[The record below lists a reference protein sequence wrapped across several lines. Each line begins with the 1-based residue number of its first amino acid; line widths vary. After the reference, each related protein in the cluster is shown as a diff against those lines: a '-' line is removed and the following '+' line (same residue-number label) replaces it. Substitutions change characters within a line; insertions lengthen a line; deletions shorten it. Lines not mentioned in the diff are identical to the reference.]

1 MELKDKLK
9 YSISAMGQLQKLIV
23 INIIFFIIPL
33 LLNTFLWLFELKD
46 ISIIDYFVVEA
57 DFMSLI
63 FKPWSLITYGFLHG
77 SFSHLFWNMIMLFY
91 FGNILVNYFGDK
103 RLLNVFFNGI
113 LFGGIIYIIS
123 YNLFPVFTG
132 VSSKMIG
139 SSAGVMA
146 ILFYVTSYNPNHT
159 IRFFFLNIKLLYI
172 AIFLLLMDIIQI
184 PVENSGG
191 HIAHLGGALIGFL
204 MFRSFS
210 VRITSRPART
220 PKVPSYLPPV
230 GWVSR
235 WLPIKT
241 GWASGSSPALS
252 ANILPIASIEVVS
265 PAWSHQ
271 LFSKSRASPSSSVSV

>member
-9 YSISAMGQLQKLIV
+9 YSLSVMGQLQKLIV
-23 INIIFFIIPL
+23 INIIFFILPL

-46 ISIIDYFVVEA
+46 ISILDYFVVEA
-57 DFMSLI
+57 DLMSLI

-103 RLLNVFFNGI
+103 RFLNVFFNGI

-146 ILFYVTSYNPNHT
+146 ILFYITSYNPNHT
-159 IRFFFLNIKLLYI
+159 IRFFFVNIKLLYI
-172 AIFLLLMDIIQI
+172 AVFLLLMDIIQI

-204 MFRSFS
+204 MFRSFKGIDF
-210 VRITSRPART
+210 VDIYTNLYT
-220 PKVPSYLPPV
+220 KKNNKK
-230 GWVSR
+230 
-235 WLPIKT
+235 IKRNKT
-241 GWASGSSPALS
+241 FSGSNFDQKKIDSILDKISESGYESLS
-252 ANILPIASIEVVS
+252 KEEKNYLFKASN
-265 PAWSHQ
+265 
-271 LFSKSRASPSSSVSV
+271 KKK

>member
-9 YSISAMGQLQKLIV
+9 YSISVLGQLQKLIV

-57 DFMSLI
+57 DLMSLI

-146 ILFYVTSYNPNHT
+146 ILFYITSYNPNHT
-159 IRFFFLNIKLLYI
+159 IRFFFVNIKLLYI
-172 AIFLLLMDIIQI
+172 AVFLLLMDIIQI

-204 MFRSFS
+204 MFRSFKGIDFVDIYTNLS
-210 VRITSRPART
+210 TRKSN
-220 PKVPSYLPPV
+220 KK
-230 GWVSR
+230 
-235 WLPIKT
+235 IKRNKT
-241 GWASGSSPALS
+241 FSGSNFDQKKIDS
-252 ANILPIASIEVVS
+252 ILDKISESGYESLTKEEKNYLFKASN
-265 PAWSHQ
+265 
-271 LFSKSRASPSSSVSV
+271 KKK

>member
-9 YSISAMGQLQKLIV
+9 YSLSVMGQLQKLIV

-33 LLNTFLWLFELKD
+33 ILNTFLWLFELKD
-46 ISIIDYFVVEA
+46 MSILDYFVVEA
-57 DFMSLI
+57 DLMSLI

-146 ILFYVTSYNPNHT
+146 ILFYITSYNPNHT

-204 MFRSFS
+204 MFRSFKGIDFVDIYTNLS
-210 VRITSRPART
+210 T
-220 PKVPSYLPPV
+220 KKNNKK
-230 GWVSR
+230 
-235 WLPIKT
+235 IKRNKT
-241 GWASGSSPALS
+241 FSGSNFDQKKIDS
-252 ANILPIASIEVVS
+252 ILDKISESGYESLTKEEKNYLFKASN
-265 PAWSHQ
+265 
-271 LFSKSRASPSSSVSV
+271 KKK

>member
-9 YSISAMGQLQKLIV
+9 YSLSVMGQLQKLIV

-33 LLNTFLWLFELKD
+33 ILNTFLWLFELKD
-46 ISIIDYFVVEA
+46 ISILDYFVVEA
-57 DFMSLI
+57 DLMSLI

-146 ILFYVTSYNPNHT
+146 ILFYITSYNPNHT
-159 IRFFFLNIKLLYI
+159 IRFFFVNIKLLYI
-172 AIFLLLMDIIQI
+172 AVFLLLMDIIQI
-184 PVENSGG
+184 PVDNSGG

-204 MFRSFS
+204 MFRSFKGIDFVDIYTNLS
-210 VRITSRPART
+210 TR
-220 PKVPSYLPPV
+220 KNNKK
-230 GWVSR
+230 
-235 WLPIKT
+235 IKRNKT
-241 GWASGSSPALS
+241 FSGSNFDQKKIDS
-252 ANILPIASIEVVS
+252 ILDKISESGYESLTKEEKNYLFKASN
-265 PAWSHQ
+265 
-271 LFSKSRASPSSSVSV
+271 KNK

>member
-9 YSISAMGQLQKLIV
+9 YSLSVMGQLQKLIV

-57 DFMSLI
+57 DLMSLI

-146 ILFYVTSYNPNHT
+146 ILFYITSYNPNHT

-204 MFRSFS
+204 MFRSFKGIDFVDIYTNLS
-210 VRITSRPART
+210 TR
-220 PKVPSYLPPV
+220 KNNKK
-230 GWVSR
+230 
-235 WLPIKT
+235 IKRNKT
-241 GWASGSSPALS
+241 FSGSNFDQKKIDS
-252 ANILPIASIEVVS
+252 ILDKISESGYESLTKEEKNYLFKASN
-265 PAWSHQ
+265 
-271 LFSKSRASPSSSVSV
+271 KKK

>member
-9 YSISAMGQLQKLIV
+9 YSLSVMGQLQKLIV

-46 ISIIDYFVVEA
+46 ISILDYFVVEA
-57 DFMSLI
+57 DLMSLI

-146 ILFYVTSYNPNHT
+146 ILFYITSYNPNHT
-159 IRFFFLNIKLLYI
+159 IRFFFINIKLLYI
-172 AIFLLLMDIIQI
+172 AVFLLLMDIIQI

-204 MFRSFS
+204 MFRSFKGIDF
-210 VRITSRPART
+210 VDIYTNLT
-220 PKVPSYLPPV
+220 TKKNNKK
-230 GWVSR
+230 
-235 WLPIKT
+235 IKRNKT
-241 GWASGSSPALS
+241 FSGSNFDQKKIDS
-252 ANILPIASIEVVS
+252 ILDKISES
-265 PAWSHQ
+265 GYESLTKEEKNY
-271 LFSKSRASPSSSVSV
+271 LFKAGNKKK

>member
-9 YSISAMGQLQKLIV
+9 YSLSVMGQLQKLIL

-33 LLNTFLWLFELKD
+33 ILNTFLWLFELKD
-46 ISIIDYFVVEA
+46 ISILDYFVVEA
-57 DFMSLI
+57 DLMSLI

-146 ILFYVTSYNPNHT
+146 ILFYITSYNPNHT
-159 IRFFFLNIKLLYI
+159 IRFFFVNIKLLYI
-172 AIFLLLMDIIQI
+172 AVFLLLMDIIQI
-184 PVENSGG
+184 PVDNSGG

-204 MFRSFS
+204 MFRSFKGIDFVDIYTNLS
-210 VRITSRPART
+210 TR
-220 PKVPSYLPPV
+220 KNNKK
-230 GWVSR
+230 
-235 WLPIKT
+235 IKRNKT
-241 GWASGSSPALS
+241 FSGSNFDQQKIDS
-252 ANILPIASIEVVS
+252 ILDKISESGYESLTKEEKNYLFKASN
-265 PAWSHQ
+265 
-271 LFSKSRASPSSSVSV
+271 KKK

>member
-9 YSISAMGQLQKLIV
+9 YSLSVMGQLQKLIV

-46 ISIIDYFVVEA
+46 ISIMDYFVVEA
-57 DFMSLI
+57 DLMSLI

-146 ILFYVTSYNPNHT
+146 ILFYITSYNPNHT

-204 MFRSFS
+204 MFRSFKGIDFVDIYTNLS
-210 VRITSRPART
+210 TKKNNKKIKRNKTFSESNFDQKKIDSILDKISESGYESLT
-220 PKVPSYLPPV
+220 KEEKNYLF
-230 GWVSR
+230 
-235 WLPIKT
+235 K
-241 GWASGSSPALS
+241 AS
-252 ANILPIASIEVVS
+252 N
-265 PAWSHQ
+265 
-271 LFSKSRASPSSSVSV
+271 KKK

>member
-9 YSISAMGQLQKLIV
+9 YSLSVMGQLQKLIV

-33 LLNTFLWLFELKD
+33 FLNTFLWLFELKD
-46 ISIIDYFVVEA
+46 ISILDYFVVEA
-57 DFMSLI
+57 DIMSLI

-146 ILFYVTSYNPNHT
+146 ILFYITSYNPNHT
-159 IRFFFLNIKLLYI
+159 IRFFFVNIKLLYI
-172 AIFLLLMDIIQI
+172 AVFLLLMDIIQI
-184 PVENSGG
+184 PVDNSGG

-204 MFRSFS
+204 MFRSFKGIDFVDIYTNLS
-210 VRITSRPART
+210 TR
-220 PKVPSYLPPV
+220 KNNKK
-230 GWVSR
+230 
-235 WLPIKT
+235 IKRNKT
-241 GWASGSSPALS
+241 FSGSNFDQKKIDS
-252 ANILPIASIEVVS
+252 ILDKISESGYESLTKEEKNYLFKASN
-265 PAWSHQ
+265 
-271 LFSKSRASPSSSVSV
+271 KKK

>member
-9 YSISAMGQLQKLIV
+9 YSLSVMGQLQKLIV

-46 ISIIDYFVVEA
+46 ISILDYFVVEA
-57 DFMSLI
+57 DIMSLI

-146 ILFYVTSYNPNHT
+146 VLFYITSYNPNHT
-159 IRFFFLNIKLLYI
+159 IRFFFVNIKLLYI
-172 AIFLLLMDIIQI
+172 AVFLLLMDIIQI

-204 MFRSFS
+204 MFRSFKGIDF
-210 VRITSRPART
+210 VDIYTNLGT
-220 PKVPSYLPPV
+220 KKNNKK
-230 GWVSR
+230 
-235 WLPIKT
+235 IKRNKT
-241 GWASGSSPALS
+241 FSGSNFDQKKIDS
-252 ANILPIASIEVVS
+252 ILDKISESGYESLTKEEKNYLFKASN
-265 PAWSHQ
+265 
-271 LFSKSRASPSSSVSV
+271 KKK

>member
-9 YSISAMGQLQKLIV
+9 YSLSVMGQLQKLIV

-46 ISIIDYFVVEA
+46 ISILDYFVVEA
-57 DFMSLI
+57 DIMSLI

-146 ILFYVTSYNPNHT
+146 ILFYITSYNPNHT
-159 IRFFFLNIKLLYI
+159 IRFFFVNIKLLYI
-172 AIFLLLMDIIQI
+172 AVFLLLMDIIQI

-204 MFRSFS
+204 MFRSFKGIDFVDIYTNLS
-210 VRITSRPART
+210 TRKSN
-220 PKVPSYLPPV
+220 KK
-230 GWVSR
+230 
-235 WLPIKT
+235 IKRNKT
-241 GWASGSSPALS
+241 FSGSNFDQKKIDS
-252 ANILPIASIEVVS
+252 ILDKISESGYESLTKEEKNYLFKASN
-265 PAWSHQ
+265 
-271 LFSKSRASPSSSVSV
+271 KKK

>member
-9 YSISAMGQLQKLIV
+9 YSLSVMGQLQKLIV

-46 ISIIDYFVVEA
+46 ISILDYFVVEA
-57 DFMSLI
+57 DLMSLI

-146 ILFYVTSYNPNHT
+146 ILFYITSYNPNHT
-159 IRFFFLNIKLLYI
+159 IRFFFINIKLLYI
-172 AIFLLLMDIIQI
+172 AVFLLLMDIIQI

-204 MFRSFS
+204 MFRSFKGIDF
-210 VRITSRPART
+210 VDIYTNLT
-220 PKVPSYLPPV
+220 TKKNNKK
-230 GWVSR
+230 
-235 WLPIKT
+235 IKRNKT
-241 GWASGSSPALS
+241 FSGS
-252 ANILPIASIEVVS
+252 NFDQKKIDFILDKISESGYESLTKDEKNYLFKASN
-265 PAWSHQ
+265 
-271 LFSKSRASPSSSVSV
+271 KKK

>member
-9 YSISAMGQLQKLIV
+9 YSLSVMGQLQKLIV

-46 ISIIDYFVVEA
+46 MSILDYFVVEA
-57 DFMSLI
+57 DIMSLI

-146 ILFYVTSYNPNHT
+146 ILFYITSYNPNHT
-159 IRFFFLNIKLLYI
+159 IRFFFVNIKLLYI
-172 AIFLLLMDIIQI
+172 AVFLLLMDIIQI
-184 PVENSGG
+184 PVDNSGG

-204 MFRSFS
+204 MFRSFKGIDFVDIYTNLS
-210 VRITSRPART
+210 TR
-220 PKVPSYLPPV
+220 KNNKK
-230 GWVSR
+230 
-235 WLPIKT
+235 IKRNKT
-241 GWASGSSPALS
+241 FSGSNFDQKKIDS
-252 ANILPIASIEVVS
+252 ILDKISESGYESLTKEEKNYLFKASN
-265 PAWSHQ
+265 
-271 LFSKSRASPSSSVSV
+271 KKK

>member
-9 YSISAMGQLQKLIV
+9 YSLSVMGQLQKLIV

-57 DFMSLI
+57 DLMSLI

-146 ILFYVTSYNPNHT
+146 ILFYITSYNPNHT

-204 MFRSFS
+204 MFRSFKGIDFVDIYTNLS
-210 VRITSRPART
+210 T
-220 PKVPSYLPPV
+220 KKNNKK
-230 GWVSR
+230 
-235 WLPIKT
+235 IKRNKT
-241 GWASGSSPALS
+241 FSGSNFDQKKIDS
-252 ANILPIASIEVVS
+252 ILDKISESGYESLTKEEKNYLFKASN
-265 PAWSHQ
+265 
-271 LFSKSRASPSSSVSV
+271 KKK

>member
-9 YSISAMGQLQKLIV
+9 YSLSVMGQLQKLIV

-33 LLNTFLWLFELKD
+33 ILNTFLWLFELKD
-46 ISIIDYFVVEA
+46 ISILDYFVVEA
-57 DFMSLI
+57 DLMSLI

-146 ILFYVTSYNPNHT
+146 ILFYITSYNPNHT
-159 IRFFFLNIKLLYI
+159 IRFFFVNIKLLYI
-172 AIFLLLMDIIQI
+172 AVFLLLMDIIQI

-191 HIAHLGGALIGFL
+191 HVAHLGGALIGFL
-204 MFRSFS
+204 LFRSFKGIDFVDIYTNLS
-210 VRITSRPART
+210 TR
-220 PKVPSYLPPV
+220 KNNKK
-230 GWVSR
+230 
-235 WLPIKT
+235 IKRNKT
-241 GWASGSSPALS
+241 FSGSNFDQKKIDS
-252 ANILPIASIEVVS
+252 ILDKISES
-265 PAWSHQ
+265 GYESLTKEEKNY
-271 LFSKSRASPSSSVSV
+271 LFKATNKKK

>member
-9 YSISAMGQLQKLIV
+9 YSISVLGQLQKLIV

-57 DFMSLI
+57 DLMSLI

-146 ILFYVTSYNPNHT
+146 ILFYITSYNPNHT

-204 MFRSFS
+204 MFRSFKGIDFVDIYTNFS
-210 VRITSRPART
+210 TKKNNR
-220 PKVPSYLPPV
+220 K
-230 GWVSR
+230 
-235 WLPIKT
+235 IKRNKT
-241 GWASGSSPALS
+241 FSGSNFDQKKVDS
-252 ANILPIASIEVVS
+252 ILDKISESGYESLTKEEKNYLFKASN
-265 PAWSHQ
+265 
-271 LFSKSRASPSSSVSV
+271 KNK

>member
-9 YSISAMGQLQKLIV
+9 YSLSVIGQLQKLIV

-46 ISIIDYFVVEA
+46 ISILDYFVVEA
-57 DFMSLI
+57 DLMSLI

-146 ILFYVTSYNPNHT
+146 ILFYITSYNPNHI
-159 IRFFFLNIKLLYI
+159 IRFFFVNIKLLYI
-172 AIFLLLMDIIQI
+172 AVFLLLMDIIQI

-204 MFRSFS
+204 MFRSFKGIDF
-210 VRITSRPART
+210 VDIYTNLT
-220 PKVPSYLPPV
+220 TKKNNKK
-230 GWVSR
+230 
-235 WLPIKT
+235 IKRNKT
-241 GWASGSSPALS
+241 FSGSNFDQKKIDS
-252 ANILPIASIEVVS
+252 ILDKISES
-265 PAWSHQ
+265 GYESLTKEEKNY
-271 LFSKSRASPSSSVSV
+271 LFKAGNKKK

>member
-9 YSISAMGQLQKLIV
+9 YSLSVMGQLQKLIV

-57 DFMSLI
+57 DLMSLI

-113 LFGGIIYIIS
+113 LFGGIIYITS

-146 ILFYVTSYNPNHT
+146 ILFYITSYNPNHT
-159 IRFFFLNIKLLYI
+159 IRFFFINIKLLYI
-172 AIFLLLMDIIQI
+172 AVFLLLMDIIQI

-191 HIAHLGGALIGFL
+191 HIAHLGGALTGFL
-204 MFRSFS
+204 MLRSYKGIDFVDIYTKLTTRKIIKKKNRKKSFS
-210 VRITSRPART
+210 SSNFDQKKIDSILDKISESGYESLTKEEKNYLFKTSN
-220 PKVPSYLPPV
+220 K
-230 GWVSR
+230 
-235 WLPIKT
+235 K
-241 GWASGSSPALS
+241 
-252 ANILPIASIEVVS
+252 
-265 PAWSHQ
+265 
-271 LFSKSRASPSSSVSV
+271 K

>member
-9 YSISAMGQLQKLIV
+9 YSLSVMGQLQKLIV

-46 ISIIDYFVVEA
+46 ISILDYFVVEA
-57 DFMSLI
+57 DIMSLI

-146 ILFYVTSYNPNHT
+146 ILFYITSYNPNHT
-159 IRFFFLNIKLLYI
+159 IRFFFVNIKLLYI
-172 AIFLLLMDIIQI
+172 AVFLLLMDIIQI

-204 MFRSFS
+204 MFRSFKGIDF
-210 VRITSRPART
+210 VDIYTNLGT
-220 PKVPSYLPPV
+220 KKNNKK
-230 GWVSR
+230 
-235 WLPIKT
+235 IKRNKT
-241 GWASGSSPALS
+241 FSGSNFDQKKIDS
-252 ANILPIASIEVVS
+252 ILDKISESGYESLTKEEKNYLFKASN
-265 PAWSHQ
+265 
-271 LFSKSRASPSSSVSV
+271 KKK

>member
-9 YSISAMGQLQKLIV
+9 YSLSVMGQLQKLIV

-46 ISIIDYFVVEA
+46 ISILDYFVVEA
-57 DFMSLI
+57 DLMSLI

-146 ILFYVTSYNPNHT
+146 ILFYITSYNPNHT

-172 AIFLLLMDIIQI
+172 AVFLLLMDIIQI

-204 MFRSFS
+204 MFRSFKGIDFVDIYTNLS
-210 VRITSRPART
+210 T
-220 PKVPSYLPPV
+220 KKNNKK
-230 GWVSR
+230 
-235 WLPIKT
+235 IKRNKT
-241 GWASGSSPALS
+241 FSGSNFDQKKIDS
-252 ANILPIASIEVVS
+252 ILDKISESGYESLTKEEKNYLFKASN
-265 PAWSHQ
+265 
-271 LFSKSRASPSSSVSV
+271 KKK

>member
-9 YSISAMGQLQKLIV
+9 YSLSVMGQLQKLIV

-46 ISIIDYFVVEA
+46 TSILDYFVVEA
-57 DFMSLI
+57 DIMSLI

-91 FGNILVNYFGDK
+91 FGNILVNYFDSK

-146 ILFYVTSYNPNHT
+146 ILFYITSYNPNHT
-159 IRFFFLNIKLLYI
+159 IRFFFVNIKLLYI
-172 AIFLLLMDIIQI
+172 AVFLLLMDIIQI

-204 MFRSFS
+204 MFRSFKGIDFVDIYTNLS
-210 VRITSRPART
+210 TR
-220 PKVPSYLPPV
+220 KNNKK
-230 GWVSR
+230 
-235 WLPIKT
+235 IKRNKT
-241 GWASGSSPALS
+241 FSGSNFDQKKIDS
-252 ANILPIASIEVVS
+252 ILDKISESGYESLTKEEKNYLFKASN
-265 PAWSHQ
+265 
-271 LFSKSRASPSSSVSV
+271 KKK

>member
-9 YSISAMGQLQKLIV
+9 YSLSVMGQLQKLIV

-57 DFMSLI
+57 DLMSLI

-146 ILFYVTSYNPNHT
+146 ILFYITSYNPNHT

-204 MFRSFS
+204 MFRSFKGIDF
-210 VRITSRPART
+210 VDIYTNLIT
-220 PKVPSYLPPV
+220 KKNNKK
-230 GWVSR
+230 
-235 WLPIKT
+235 IKRNKT
-241 GWASGSSPALS
+241 FSGSNFDQKKIDS
-252 ANILPIASIEVVS
+252 ILDKISESGYESLTKEEKNYLFKASN
-265 PAWSHQ
+265 
-271 LFSKSRASPSSSVSV
+271 KKK

>member
-9 YSISAMGQLQKLIV
+9 YSLSVIGQLQKLIV

-46 ISIIDYFVVEA
+46 ISILDYFVVEA
-57 DFMSLI
+57 DLMSLI

-146 ILFYVTSYNPNHT
+146 ILFYITSYNPNHT
-159 IRFFFLNIKLLYI
+159 IRFFFINIKLLYI
-172 AIFLLLMDIIQI
+172 AVFLLLMDIIQI

-204 MFRSFS
+204 MFRSFKGIDF
-210 VRITSRPART
+210 VDIYTNLT
-220 PKVPSYLPPV
+220 TKKNNKK
-230 GWVSR
+230 
-235 WLPIKT
+235 IKRNKT
-241 GWASGSSPALS
+241 FSGS
-252 ANILPIASIEVVS
+252 NFDQKKIDFILDKISESGYESLTKDEKNYLFKASN
-265 PAWSHQ
+265 
-271 LFSKSRASPSSSVSV
+271 KKK

>member
-9 YSISAMGQLQKLIV
+9 YSLSVMGQLQKLIV

-33 LLNTFLWLFELKD
+33 FLNTFLWLFELKD
-46 ISIIDYFVVEA
+46 ISILDYFVVEA
-57 DFMSLI
+57 DIMSLI

-132 VSSKMIG
+132 ISSKMIG

-146 ILFYVTSYNPNHT
+146 ILFYITSYNPNHT
-159 IRFFFLNIKLLYI
+159 IRFFFVNIKLLYI

-204 MFRSFS
+204 MFRSFKGIDF
-210 VRITSRPART
+210 VDIYTNFIT
-220 PKVPSYLPPV
+220 KKNNKK
-230 GWVSR
+230 
-235 WLPIKT
+235 IKRNKT
-241 GWASGSSPALS
+241 FSGSNFDQKKIDS
-252 ANILPIASIEVVS
+252 ILDKISESGYESLTKEEKNYLFKASN
-265 PAWSHQ
+265 
-271 LFSKSRASPSSSVSV
+271 KKK

>member
-9 YSISAMGQLQKLIV
+9 YSLSVMGQLQKLIV

-57 DFMSLI
+57 DLMSLI

-146 ILFYVTSYNPNHT
+146 ILFYITSYNPNHT

-204 MFRSFS
+204 MFRSFKGIDFVDIYTNLS
-210 VRITSRPART
+210 T
-220 PKVPSYLPPV
+220 KKNNKK
-230 GWVSR
+230 
-235 WLPIKT
+235 IKRNKT
-241 GWASGSSPALS
+241 FSGSNFDQKKIDS
-252 ANILPIASIEVVS
+252 ILDKISESGYESLTKEEKDYLFKASN
-265 PAWSHQ
+265 
-271 LFSKSRASPSSSVSV
+271 KKK

>member
-9 YSISAMGQLQKLIV
+9 YSLSVMGQLQKLIV

-46 ISIIDYFVVEA
+46 ISILDYFVVEA
-57 DFMSLI
+57 DLMSLI

-113 LFGGIIYIIS
+113 FFGGIIYIIS

-146 ILFYVTSYNPNHT
+146 ILFYITSYNPNHT
-159 IRFFFLNIKLLYI
+159 IRFFFVNIKLLYI
-172 AIFLLLMDIIQI
+172 AVFLLLMDIIQI
-184 PVENSGG
+184 PVDNSGG

-204 MFRSFS
+204 MFRSFKGIDFVDIYTNLS
-210 VRITSRPART
+210 TR
-220 PKVPSYLPPV
+220 KNNKK
-230 GWVSR
+230 
-235 WLPIKT
+235 IKRNKT
-241 GWASGSSPALS
+241 FSGSNFDQKKIDS
-252 ANILPIASIEVVS
+252 ILDKISESGYESLTKEEKNYLFKASN
-265 PAWSHQ
+265 
-271 LFSKSRASPSSSVSV
+271 KKK

>member
-9 YSISAMGQLQKLIV
+9 YSLSVMGQLQKLIV

-57 DFMSLI
+57 DLMSLI

-146 ILFYVTSYNPNHT
+146 ILFYITSYNPNHT

-204 MFRSFS
+204 MFRSFKGIDFVDIYTNFS
-210 VRITSRPART
+210 TKKNNRRIKRN
-220 PKVPSYLPPV
+220 
-230 GWVSR
+230 
-235 WLPIKT
+235 KT
-241 GWASGSSPALS
+241 FSGSNFDQKKIDS
-252 ANILPIASIEVVS
+252 ILDKISESGYESLTKEEKNYLFKASN
-265 PAWSHQ
+265 
-271 LFSKSRASPSSSVSV
+271 KKK

>member
-9 YSISAMGQLQKLIV
+9 YSLSVMGQLQKLIV

-33 LLNTFLWLFELKD
+33 ILNTFLWLFELKD
-46 ISIIDYFVVEA
+46 ISILDYFVVEA
-57 DFMSLI
+57 DLMSLI

-146 ILFYVTSYNPNHT
+146 ILFYITSYNPNHT
-159 IRFFFLNIKLLYI
+159 IRFFFVNIKLLYI
-172 AIFLLLMDIIQI
+172 AVFLLLMDIIQI
-184 PVENSGG
+184 PVDNSGG

-204 MFRSFS
+204 MFRSFKGIDFVDIYTNLS
-210 VRITSRPART
+210 T
-220 PKVPSYLPPV
+220 KKNNKK
-230 GWVSR
+230 
-235 WLPIKT
+235 IKRNKT
-241 GWASGSSPALS
+241 FSGSNFDQKKIDS
-252 ANILPIASIEVVS
+252 ILDKISESGYESLTKEEKNYLFKASN
-265 PAWSHQ
+265 
-271 LFSKSRASPSSSVSV
+271 KKK

>member
-9 YSISAMGQLQKLIV
+9 YSLSVMGQLQKLIV

-46 ISIIDYFVVEA
+46 TSILDYFVVEA
-57 DFMSLI
+57 DIMSLI

-146 ILFYVTSYNPNHT
+146 ILFYITSYNPNHT
-159 IRFFFLNIKLLYI
+159 IRFFFVNIKLLYI
-172 AIFLLLMDIIQI
+172 AVFLLLMDIIQI

-204 MFRSFS
+204 MFRSFKGIDFVDIYTNLS
-210 VRITSRPART
+210 TR
-220 PKVPSYLPPV
+220 KNNKK
-230 GWVSR
+230 
-235 WLPIKT
+235 IKRNKT
-241 GWASGSSPALS
+241 FSGSNFDQKKIDS
-252 ANILPIASIEVVS
+252 ILDKISESGYESLTKEEKNYLFKASN
-265 PAWSHQ
+265 
-271 LFSKSRASPSSSVSV
+271 KKK

>member
-9 YSISAMGQLQKLIV
+9 YSLSVMGQLQKLIV

-46 ISIIDYFVVEA
+46 ISILDYFVVEA
-57 DFMSLI
+57 DLMSLI

-146 ILFYVTSYNPNHT
+146 ILFYITSYNPNHT
-159 IRFFFLNIKLLYI
+159 IRFFFVNIKLLYI
-172 AIFLLLMDIIQI
+172 TVFLLVMDIIQI

-204 MFRSFS
+204 MFRSFKGIDF
-210 VRITSRPART
+210 VDIYTNLNT
-220 PKVPSYLPPV
+220 KKNNKK
-230 GWVSR
+230 
-235 WLPIKT
+235 IKRNKT
-241 GWASGSSPALS
+241 FSGSNFDQKKIDS
-252 ANILPIASIEVVS
+252 ILDKISES
-265 PAWSHQ
+265 GYESLTKEEKNY
-271 LFSKSRASPSSSVSV
+271 LFKAGNKKK

>member
-9 YSISAMGQLQKLIV
+9 YSLSVMGQLQKLIV

-46 ISIIDYFVVEA
+46 ISILDYFVVEA
-57 DFMSLI
+57 DIMSLI

-146 ILFYVTSYNPNHT
+146 ILFYITSYNPNHT

-204 MFRSFS
+204 MFRSFKGIDFVDIYTNLS
-210 VRITSRPART
+210 T
-220 PKVPSYLPPV
+220 KKNNKK
-230 GWVSR
+230 
-235 WLPIKT
+235 IKRNKT
-241 GWASGSSPALS
+241 FSGSNFDQKKIDS
-252 ANILPIASIEVVS
+252 ILDKISESGYESLTKEEKNYLFKASN
-265 PAWSHQ
+265 
-271 LFSKSRASPSSSVSV
+271 KNK

>member
-9 YSISAMGQLQKLIV
+9 YSLSVMGQLQKLIV

-46 ISIIDYFVVEA
+46 ISILDYFVVEA
-57 DFMSLI
+57 DIMSLI

-146 ILFYVTSYNPNHT
+146 ILFYITSYNPNHT
-159 IRFFFLNIKLLYI
+159 IRFFFVNIKLLYI

-204 MFRSFS
+204 MFRSFKGIDF
-210 VRITSRPART
+210 VDIYTNLGT
-220 PKVPSYLPPV
+220 KKNNKK
-230 GWVSR
+230 
-235 WLPIKT
+235 IKRNKT
-241 GWASGSSPALS
+241 FSGSNFDQKKIDS
-252 ANILPIASIEVVS
+252 ILDKISESGYESLTKEEKNYLFKASN
-265 PAWSHQ
+265 
-271 LFSKSRASPSSSVSV
+271 KKK

>member
-9 YSISAMGQLQKLIV
+9 YSLSVMGHLQKLIV
-23 INIIFFIIPL
+23 INIIFFIVPL

-57 DFMSLI
+57 DLMSLI

-146 ILFYVTSYNPNHT
+146 ILFYITSYNPNHT
-159 IRFFFLNIKLLYI
+159 IRFFFVNIKLLYI
-172 AIFLLLMDIIQI
+172 AVFLLLMDIIQI
-184 PVENSGG
+184 PVDNSGG

-204 MFRSFS
+204 MFRSFKGIEFVDIYTNLS
-210 VRITSRPART
+210 TR
-220 PKVPSYLPPV
+220 KNNKK
-230 GWVSR
+230 
-235 WLPIKT
+235 IKRNKT
-241 GWASGSSPALS
+241 LSGSNFDQKKIDS
-252 ANILPIASIEVVS
+252 ILDKISESGYESLTKEEKNYLFKASN
-265 PAWSHQ
+265 
-271 LFSKSRASPSSSVSV
+271 KKK

>member
-9 YSISAMGQLQKLIV
+9 YSLSVMGQLQKLIV

-46 ISIIDYFVVEA
+46 ISILDYFVVEA
-57 DFMSLI
+57 DIMSLI

-146 ILFYVTSYNPNHT
+146 ILFYITSYNPNHT
-159 IRFFFLNIKLLYI
+159 IRFFFVNIKLLYI
-172 AIFLLLMDIIQI
+172 AVFLLLMDIIQI

-204 MFRSFS
+204 MFRSFKGIDFVDIYTNLS
-210 VRITSRPART
+210 T
-220 PKVPSYLPPV
+220 KKNNKK
-230 GWVSR
+230 
-235 WLPIKT
+235 IKRNKT
-241 GWASGSSPALS
+241 FSGSNFDQKKIDS
-252 ANILPIASIEVVS
+252 ILDKISESGYESLTKEEKNYLFKASN
-265 PAWSHQ
+265 
-271 LFSKSRASPSSSVSV
+271 KKK